1 MCLIVKYIHK
11 QQNNGPKMEP
21 LVLLRL
27 YMCSHPDP
35 VFLDGRP
42 GSRRVD
48 VASGRVGGG
57 TAPGGA
63 GAAVA
68 DP

>member
-1 MCLIVKYIHK
+1 
-11 QQNNGPKMEP
+11 MEP

-27 YMCSHPDP
+27 YTCSHPDP